1 MTSTLRAIFVLAW
14 FAAAPAAL
22 AVDSAVL
29 QAQAD
34 RVAVIERAKRSVV
47 AIFASE
53 GEGGGSGV
61 IISADGYALT
71 NFHVARP
78 CGKAMLCGLSD
89 GRIYDAVIVG
99 MDPVGDVALV
109 KLLGRDD
116 FPAAPMGDSDA
127 VAVGDWAYVMG
138 NPFLLSA
145 DFEPTVTYGVI
156 SGVHRYQFPSG
167 TLLEYADC
175 IQTDASINPG
185 NSGGPLF
192 DAAGRLIGVVGR
204 GSFEKRGRVN
214 VGAGYAVSIN
224 QVKNFLGHLKG
235 GRVVDHATLG
245 ATVAFD
251 EDGRVVVSDILES
264 SDAYRRGLRYDDEI
278 VALGGRPIQ
287 TPNGFKNVLGIYP
300 KGWRIP
306 LAFRRDGQRHDVL
319 VRLSGVHSE
328 GELIEKLA
336 RSFEDPMPMPKRG
349 EDPKREAPGGEQ
361 EEEAPEAPAPVPRTQ
376 APPAKAPM
384 SEIARKHYE
393 DRPGYA
399 NYHFNRLNR
408 QRVLAAWRGG
418 SKLGGGT
425 APWILSGQT
434 ASGGPFRV
442 ELTDAG
448 VLLELAGGRLEWTA
462 GDDFGHPAL
471 PEGSGG
477 MLAAL
482 YLWRQLASAEPDQSG
497 RLDYLG
503 TIPAG
508 GAGAPADVLS
518 WLRGGVEA
526 WFYFDA
532 AGRLITLEMSPD
544 PATDPCEIRFSEYGA
559 GPGPIPGRIEVHH
572 GDEIF
577 AAFSVEQ
584 SSTQ

>member
-1 MTSTLRAIFVLAW
+1 MTSMLRAIFVLAW
-14 FAAAPAAL
+14 FPAAATAL
-22 AVDSAVL
+22 AVDSTVL

-34 RVAVIERAKRSVV
+34 RIAVIERAKRSVV
-47 AIFASE
+47 AIFASQ

-78 CGKAMLCGLSD
+78 CGKAMLGGLSD
-89 GRIYDAVIVG
+89 GRVYDAVIVG

-116 FPAAPMGDSDA
+116 FPAAPLGDSDA

-145 DFEPTVTYGVI
+145 DFQPTVTYGVI

-214 VGAGYAVSIN
+214 VGAGYAISVN
-224 QVKNFLGHLKG
+224 QVKNFLGRLTS

-306 LAFRRDGQRHDVL
+306 LAFRRDGQRRDVL

-328 GELIEKLA
+328 GELIERLA
-336 RSFEDPMPMPKRG
+336 RSFEDPMPIPKRG
-349 EDPKREAPGGEQ
+349 EEPRRKTPGGEQ
-361 EEEAPEAPAPVPRTQ
+361 GEETPEMPEPPPGTH
-376 APPAKAPM
+376 APPAEAAMP
-384 SEIARKHYE
+384 EIVQKHYE
-393 DRPGYA
+393 DRHGYA

-418 SKLGGGT
+418 NKPGRGDR
-425 APWILSGQT
+425 PWILSGQT
-434 ASGGPFRV
+434 ASGGPFRL
-442 ELTDAG
+442 ELTGTG

-462 GDDFGHPAL
+462 SGDFGHPVP

-477 MLAAL
+477 MLPAL
-482 YLWRQLASAEPDQSG
+482 YLWRQLAAAGPDQSG

-518 WLRGGVEA
+518 WLRDGVET

-532 AGRLITLEMSPD
+532 AGRLVALEMWPD
-544 PATDPCEIRFSEYGA
+544 PAADPCEIRFAAYGA
-559 GPGPIPGRIEVHH
+559 QQGPIPGRIEVHH
-572 GDEIF
+572 GDEMF